1 MPTCG
6 YACINCGRCKGRMPK
21 PILVPLCPFCGYD
34 NPFGSETCEK
44 CGGSLELQ
52 PGVTNL
58 VGVRPAGMAQAELD
72 SPDTR

>member
-1 MPTCG
+1 
-6 YACINCGRCKGRMPK
+6 MPK